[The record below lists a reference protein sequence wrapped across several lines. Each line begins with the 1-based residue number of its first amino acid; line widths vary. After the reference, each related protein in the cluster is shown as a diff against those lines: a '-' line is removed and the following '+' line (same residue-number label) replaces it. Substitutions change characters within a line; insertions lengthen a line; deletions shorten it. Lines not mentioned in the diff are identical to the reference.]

1 MRIALNTRFLLD
13 GKMEG
18 FGWFTYEVCRRL
30 TEMHPEHTFYLF
42 FDRSYSEKFVFGE
55 NCIPVVLRPPA
66 RHPIL
71 FHFWFDYSVTYA
83 LKKFKIDLFF
93 SPDGYLSKRT
103 NVPQVGVIHDLNFE
117 HFPQDLPK
125 KHLNYYKKN
134 FPKFAEIARDII
146 TVSEF
151 TKQDI
156 ITTYGVSPDKITVAW
171 NGAADIFAPRGMDID
186 EQTRNKYTDGKP
198 YFLFVGALHPRKNL
212 KRLIES
218 YQLML
223 QDTHTDTQLL
233 IVGAPLWKNL
243 PDVSATE
250 NPSIRFTGRLNSEE
264 LAEVMSAAKAL
275 TFIPYFEGFGIPMVE
290 AMKSGTP
297 VMAANASCLPEI
309 AGNAALFVNPFE
321 IDSIKAGLIQ
331 MDHDEQLRKELIAVG
346 LERAKLF
353 SWDNTAKT
361 ISKVLGL

>member
-1 MRIALNTRFLLD
+1 MRIALNTRFLIE

-18 FGWFTYEVCRRL
+18 FGWFTYEVCKRL

-42 FDRSYSEKFVFGE
+42 FDRAYDEKFVFGE
-55 NCIPVVLRPPA
+55 NCIPVILRPPA

-83 LKKFKIDLFF
+83 LKKFKIDVFF

-103 NVPQVGVIHDLNFE
+103 KVPQVGVIHDLNFE
-117 HFPQDLPK
+117 HFPEDLPK
-125 KHLNYYKKN
+125 KHLRYYKIN
-134 FPKFAEIARDII
+134 LPKFAEIVRDIV

-151 TKQDI
+151 SKQDI
-156 ITTYGVSPDKITVAW
+156 IKTYGTPADKITVAW
-171 NGAADIFAPRGMDID
+171 NGAADVFYPRGVESDTTVRD
-186 EQTRNKYTDGKP
+186 NYTDGKP

-212 KRLIES
+212 KRLITA
-218 YQLML
+218 YQQML
-223 QDTHTDTQLL
+223 KDTQSETQLL

-243 PDVSATE
+243 PDVSEAE
-250 NPSIRFTGRLNSEE
+250 YPSIRFTGRLSSDE
-264 LAEVMSAAKAL
+264 LARVMSAAKAL

-331 MDHDEQLRKELIAVG
+331 MDHDELLRKELVQAG
-346 LERAKLF
+346 LERAKQF